1 MRLGAAPAVPQAA
14 WPGAD
19 ASAPHRL
26 GQAACLPAAA
36 GTGSRPG
43 EHCPQMH
50 PMHTPAFSDGQGAT
64 RASVRAVHLRF
75 HSSPAHS
82 GSPHRVGVGMETQGG
97 LVTWGWP
104 RLFSDAFS
112 EPLAWSSPNPEDC
125 TPVAQHPKLSSQET
139 SEKVGETVSSFSRS
153 VVLFRAS
160 LRPQHPCSRPPQA
173 QPRLPLCPQPARTAE
188 RRREGAS
195 SARGP
200 GRTSVAPSLAVC
212 KSSWEVAAA
221 WVHPASLGKG
231 SGSGLCK
238 AY

>member
-1 MRLGAAPAVPQAA
+1 MKHAACPALWKEWGEGRGVDRAVRLGAAPAVPQAA

-36 GTGSRPG
+36 GTCSGPG

-75 HSSPAHS
+75 HLSLAHS

-97 LVTWGWP
+97 RVTWGWS
-104 RLFSDAFS
+104 RSYLDAFS
-112 EPLAWSSPNPEDC
+112 EPLAWSSPNPKDC

-139 SEKVGETVSSFSRS
+139 SEKVGETVSSFSPS
-153 VVLFRAS
+153 VVVLFRAS

-173 QPRLPLCPQPARTAE
+173 QPRLRLCPQPSASTD
-188 RRREGAS
+188 RRAQEG
-195 SARGP
+195 GGGQP
-200 GRTSVAPSLAVC
+200 GRGA
-212 KSSWEVAAA
+212 WEDF
-221 WVHPASLGKG
+221 GG
-231 SGSGLCK
+231 SQPGRP
-238 AY
+238 